1 MTKDILASG
10 LIIVAIVTGYFFVY
24 PAWQEM
30 SEVRQKRAAY
40 EEAIAQVRKFEKQ
53 REELLRQV
61 NSFSSRDLRRV
72 LAIMPDERNPL
83 QLLLAADKILDDLGI
98 PADNLSLDGAATQRV
113 ANGTSASFQGGETS
127 VPYETTAISFSFQ
140 GSYQRMK
147 RIITELE
154 YRMPLFDVTG
164 LAFGISGDGTQNTYA
179 VTMHTYSLRAPQ
191 QEE

>member
-40 EEAIAQVRKFEKQ
+40 EEAIAQVREFEKQ
-53 REELLRQV
+53 REELMRQV

-113 ANGTSASFQGGETS
+113 ANGTSASFQRGETS

-154 YRMPLFDVTG
+154 YRMPLFDVTE
-164 LAFGISGDGTQNTYA
+164 LAFGVSGDGTQNTYT